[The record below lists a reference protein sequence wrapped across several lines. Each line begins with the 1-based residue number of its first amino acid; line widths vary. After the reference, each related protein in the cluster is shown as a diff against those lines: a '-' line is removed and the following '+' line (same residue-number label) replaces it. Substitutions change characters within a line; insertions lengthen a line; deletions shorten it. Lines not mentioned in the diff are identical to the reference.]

1 VHPWQTAAFEIF
13 LFNFK
18 EQHTMAHKN
27 LIPFGPQHPV
37 LPEPIHFD
45 LVTEDEKVVDAI
57 PSISYV
63 HRGLESLVEKRDFVD
78 FVHVADR
85 ICGLCSFMHSM
96 GYCQAVE
103 QIMAVEVPERAL
115 YLRTIWAELSRIHSH
130 IFWLGV
136 AADAFGFESLF
147 MQALRLREP
156 VLDIF
161 EETTG
166 GRVILGASKV
176 GGVRRDVDADTL
188 AGIVQR
194 LALLR
199 PELEELSNVF
209 INDYSVKHRLSGVGF
224 ISKEDAYTLGC
235 VGPMARASGL
245 DMDMRA
251 IGYAAYKYLDV
262 QPVVETAGDCYARCL
277 VRIRENFHSM
287 DLIREAI
294 EKIPEGP
301 IEVKVKGAPNGE
313 YMSRIEQP
321 RGEVIHYAKG
331 NGSRYLQRFRVRVP
345 TFSNIPAMIKIL
357 KGSEIADVPNIIL
370 TLDPCIS
377 CTER

>member
-1 VHPWQTAAFEIF
+1 
-13 LFNFK
+13 
-18 EQHTMAHKN
+18 MAKRTI
-27 LIPFGPQHPV
+27 IPFGPQHPV

-45 LVTEDEKVVDAI
+45 LVTEDEKVIDAI

-63 HRGLESLVEKRDFVD
+63 HRGLERLIENRDFVD

-85 ICGLCSFMHSM
+85 ICGLCSFMHSL

-103 QIMAVEVPERAL
+103 EIMGIEVPERAL
-115 YLRTIWAELSRIHSH
+115 YLRSIWAELSRIHSH
-130 IFWLGV
+130 VFWLGV

-166 GRVILGASKV
+166 ARVILGVCKI
-176 GGVRRDVDADTL
+176 GGVRRDIDADSL
-188 AGIVQR
+188 QGIVKR
-194 LALLR
+194 LTTLKAALK
-199 PELEELSNVF
+199 ELGNVF
-209 INDYSVKHRLSGVGF
+209 INDYSVQHRLSGVGF
-224 ISKEDAYTLGC
+224 ISREDAYTLGC

-245 DMDMRA
+245 EMDLRA
-251 IGYAAYKYLDV
+251 IGYAAYKHLEFE
-262 QPVVETAGDCYARCL
+262 PVVETAGDCHARCV
-277 VRIRENFHSM
+277 VRIREIFQSIG
-287 DLIREAI
+287 LIRQAV

-301 IEVKVKGAPNGE
+301 IDVKVTGAPDGE
-313 YMSRIEQP
+313 YYSRVEQP
-321 RGEVIHYAKG
+321 RGEVIHYVKG

-345 TFSNIPAMIKIL
+345 TFNNIPAMIKVL
-357 KGSEIADVPNIIL
+357 KGSDIADVPNIIL

>member
-1 VHPWQTAAFEIF
+1 V
-13 LFNFK
+13 
-18 EQHTMAHKN
+18 HKN
-27 LIPFGPQHPV
+27 IIPFGPQHPV

-45 LVTEDEKVVDAI
+45 LVTEDEKIIDAI

-63 HRGLESLVEKRDFVD
+63 HRGLERLVEKRDYVD
-78 FVHVADR
+78 FVHIADR

-103 QIMAVEVPERAL
+103 QVMAVEVPERAL

-147 MQALRLREP
+147 MQCLRLRES

-166 GRVILGASKV
+166 ARVILAVCKV
-176 GGVRRDVDADTL
+176 GGVRRDIDADTL
-188 AGIVQR
+188 KGIVNR
-194 LALLR
+194 MTATR
-199 PELEELSNVF
+199 SMLEEVSNVF
-209 INDYSVKHRLSGVGF
+209 ISDYSIKHRLAGVGF
-224 ISKEDAYTLGC
+224 LSREDAYNLGC

-245 DMDMRA
+245 DLDMRTL
-251 IGYAAYKYLDV
+251 GYAAYKYLDV
-262 QPVVETAGDCYARCL
+262 EPVVESDGDCYARCL
-277 VRIRENFHSM
+277 VRIRENYHSI
-287 DLIREAI
+287 DLIRQAV

-301 IEVKVKGAPNGE
+301 VEVKVKGAPNGE
-313 YMSRIEQP
+313 YFSRVEQP
-321 RGEVIHYAKG
+321 RGEVIHYVKG
-331 NGSRYLQRFRVRVP
+331 NGSRFLQRFRVRVP
-345 TFSNIPAMIKIL
+345 TFSNIPSMIKML
-357 KGSEIADVPNIIL
+357 KGSELADVPNIIL

>member
-1 VHPWQTAAFEIF
+1 V
-13 LFNFK
+13 
-18 EQHTMAHKN
+18 HKN
-27 LIPFGPQHPV
+27 IIPFGPQHPV

-45 LVTEDEKVVDAI
+45 LVTEDEKIIDAI

-63 HRGLESLVEKRDFVD
+63 HRGLERLVEKRDYID
-78 FVHVADR
+78 FVHIADR

-103 QIMAVEVPERAL
+103 QVMAVEVPERAL

-147 MQALRLREP
+147 MQCLRLRES

-166 GRVILGASKV
+166 ARVILAVCKV
-176 GGVRRDVDADTL
+176 GGVRRDIDAETL
-188 AGIVQR
+188 KGIVNR
-194 LALLR
+194 MTAMR
-199 PELEELSNVF
+199 SMMEEISNVF
-209 INDYSVKHRLSGVGF
+209 ISDYSIQHRLSGVGVL
-224 ISKEDAYTLGC
+224 SREDAYTLGC

-245 DMDMRA
+245 HLDMRTL
-251 IGYAAYKYLDV
+251 GYAAYKYLDV
-262 QPVVETAGDCYARCL
+262 EPVVESAGDCYARCL
-277 VRIRENFHSM
+277 VRIRENYHSI
-287 DLIREAI
+287 DLIRQAV

-301 IEVKVKGAPNGE
+301 VEVKVKGAPNGE
-313 YMSRIEQP
+313 YFSRVEQP
-321 RGEVIHYAKG
+321 RGEVIHYVKG
-331 NGSRYLQRFRVRVP
+331 NGSRFLQRFRVRVP
-345 TFSNIPAMIKIL
+345 TFSNIPAMIKML
-357 KGSEIADVPNIIL
+357 KGSELADVPNIIL

>member
-1 VHPWQTAAFEIF
+1 
-13 LFNFK
+13 
-18 EQHTMAHKN
+18 MAHRTI
-27 LIPFGPQHPV
+27 IPFGPQHPV

-45 LVTEDEKVVDAI
+45 LLTEDEKVVDAI

-63 HRGLESLVEKRDFVD
+63 HRGLERLIENRDYLD

-85 ICGLCSFMHSM
+85 ICGLCSFMHSL

-103 QIMAVEVPERAL
+103 EIMGIEVPERAL

-130 IFWLGV
+130 VFWLGV

-156 VLDIF
+156 VLNIF

-166 GRVILGASKV
+166 ARVILGVCKV
-176 GGVRRDVDADTL
+176 GGVRRDIDADSL
-188 AGIVQR
+188 QGIVNR
-194 LALLR
+194 LTTLNVALK
-199 PELEELSNVF
+199 ELGNVF
-209 INDYSVKHRLSGVGF
+209 INDYSVRHRLSGVGF
-224 ISKEDAYTLGC
+224 ISREDAYTLGC

-245 DMDMRA
+245 EMDLRA
-251 IGYAAYKYLDV
+251 IGYAAYKHLELE
-262 QPVVETAGDCYARCL
+262 PVVETAGDCQARCL
-277 VRIRENFHSM
+277 VRIREIFQSIG
-287 DLIREAI
+287 LIRQAV

-301 IEVKVKGAPNGE
+301 IEVKVTGAPDGE
-313 YMSRIEQP
+313 YYSRVEQP
-321 RGEVIHYAKG
+321 RGEVIHYVKG
-331 NGSRYLQRFRVRVP
+331 NGSRFLQRFRVRVP
-345 TFSNIPAMIKIL
+345 TFNNIPAMIKVL

>member
-1 VHPWQTAAFEIF
+1 MGRKII
-13 LFNFK
+13 
-18 EQHTMAHKN
+18 
-27 LIPFGPQHPV
+27 IPFGPQHPV

-63 HRGLESLVEKRDFVD
+63 HRGLERLIEHRDFID
-78 FVHVADR
+78 FSHVADR
-85 ICGLCSFMHSM
+85 ICGLCSFMHGL

-103 QIMAVEVPERAL
+103 EIMGIEVPERAL
-115 YLRTIWAELSRIHSH
+115 YLRSVWAELSRIHSH

-156 VLDIF
+156 VLNIF

-166 GRVILGASKV
+166 GRVILGVCKV
-176 GGVRRDVDADTL
+176 GGVRRNIESDSLKD
-188 AGIVQR
+188 IVKR
-194 LALLR
+194 LTSLKG
-199 PELEELSNVF
+199 PLEELSNVF
-209 INDYSVKHRLSGVGF
+209 INDYSVRHRLAGVGF
-224 ISKEDAYTLGC
+224 LSPEDAYALGC

-245 DMDMRA
+245 AMDMRS

-262 QPVVETAGDCYARCL
+262 EPVVEPAGDCYARCL
-277 VRIRENFHSM
+277 VRIREIFQSI
-287 DLIREAI
+287 DLIRQAAG
-294 EKIPEGP
+294 KISEGP
-301 IEVKVKGAPNGE
+301 IDVKVTGAPDGE
-313 YMSRIEQP
+313 YYSRVEQP
-321 RGEVIHYAKG
+321 RGEVIHYVKG
-331 NGSRYLQRFRVRVP
+331 NGSKFLQRFRVRVP
-345 TFSNIPAMIKIL
+345 TFSNIPAMIKVM
-357 KGSEIADVPNIIL
+357 KGAEVADVPNIIL

>member
-1 VHPWQTAAFEIF
+1 
-13 LFNFK
+13 
-18 EQHTMAHKN
+18 MAHKN

-45 LVTEDEKVVDAI
+45 LVTEDERVIDAI

-63 HRGLESLVEKRDFVD
+63 HRGLESLVEKRDYID

-103 QIMAVEVPERAL
+103 EIMGVEVPERAL

-166 GRVILGASKV
+166 GRVILGSCKV
-176 GGVRRDVDADTL
+176 GGVRRDIDADSL
-188 AGIVQR
+188 SGIVRR
-194 LALLR
+194 LENLR

-209 INDYSVKHRLSGVGF
+209 ITDYSVKHRLSDVGF

-245 DMDMRA
+245 DMDMRVL
-251 IGYAAYKYLDV
+251 GYAAYKYLDV
-262 QPVVETAGDCYARCL
+262 QPMVETAGDCYARCL
-277 VRIRENFHSM
+277 VRIRENFHSI
-287 DLIREAI
+287 DLIRQAVG
-294 EKIPEGP
+294 KIPEGP
-301 IEVKVKGAPNGE
+301 VEVKVKGAPNGE

-345 TFSNIPAMIKIL
+345 TFSNIPAMIKIM

>member
-1 VHPWQTAAFEIF
+1 MGRKII
-13 LFNFK
+13 
-18 EQHTMAHKN
+18 
-27 LIPFGPQHPV
+27 IPFGPQHPV

-45 LVTEDEKVVDAI
+45 LVTEDEKVIDAI

-63 HRGLESLVEKRDFVD
+63 HRGLERLIEHRDFID
-78 FVHVADR
+78 FSHVADR
-85 ICGLCSFMHSM
+85 ICGLCSFMHGL

-103 QIMAVEVPERAL
+103 EIMGIEVPERAL
-115 YLRTIWAELSRIHSH
+115 YLRSVWAELSRIHSH

-156 VLDIF
+156 VLNIF

-166 GRVILGASKV
+166 GRVILGVCKV
-176 GGVRRDVDADTL
+176 GGVRRNIEADSL
-188 AGIVQR
+188 KEIVRR
-194 LALLR
+194 LSSLKGPLD
-199 PELEELSNVF
+199 ELSNVF
-209 INDYSVKHRLSGVGF
+209 INDYSVRHRLSGIGF
-224 ISKEDAYTLGC
+224 LSREDAYGLGC

-245 DMDMRA
+245 AMDMRA

-262 QPVVETAGDCYARCL
+262 EPVVETAGDCYARCL
-277 VRIRENFHSM
+277 VRIREIFQAI
-287 DLIREAI
+287 DLIRQAAG
-294 EKIPEGP
+294 KIPEGP
-301 IEVKVKGAPNGE
+301 IDVKVTGAPDGE
-313 YMSRIEQP
+313 YYSRVEQP
-321 RGEVIHYAKG
+321 RGEVIHYVKG
-331 NGSRYLQRFRVRVP
+331 NGSKFLQRFRVRVP
-345 TFSNIPAMIKIL
+345 TFSNIPAMIKVM

>member
-1 VHPWQTAAFEIF
+1 
-13 LFNFK
+13 
-18 EQHTMAHKN
+18 MHKN
-27 LIPFGPQHPV
+27 IIPFGPQHPV

-45 LVTEDEKVVDAI
+45 LVTEDEKIIDAI

-63 HRGLESLVEKRDFVD
+63 HRGLERLVEKRDYVD
-78 FVHVADR
+78 FVHIADR

-103 QIMAVEVPERAL
+103 QVMAVEVPERAL

-147 MQALRLREP
+147 MQCLRLRES

-166 GRVILGASKV
+166 ARVILAVCKV
-176 GGVRRDVDADTL
+176 GGVRRDIDAETL
-188 AGIVQR
+188 KGIVNR
-194 LALLR
+194 MTAMR
-199 PELEELSNVF
+199 SMMEEISNVF
-209 INDYSVKHRLSGVGF
+209 ISDYSIQHRLSGVGVL
-224 ISKEDAYTLGC
+224 SREDAYTLGC

-245 DMDMRA
+245 HLDMRTL
-251 IGYAAYKYLDV
+251 GYAAYKYLDV
-262 QPVVETAGDCYARCL
+262 EPVVESAGDCYARCL
-277 VRIRENFHSM
+277 VRIRENYHSI
-287 DLIREAI
+287 DLIRQAV

-301 IEVKVKGAPNGE
+301 VEVKVKGAPNGE
-313 YMSRIEQP
+313 YFSRVEQP
-321 RGEVIHYAKG
+321 RGEVIHYVKG
-331 NGSRYLQRFRVRVP
+331 NGSRFLQRFRVRVP
-345 TFSNIPAMIKIL
+345 TFSNIPSMIKML
-357 KGSEIADVPNIIL
+357 KGSELADVPNIIL